1 MQTTYGKEVTSLY
14 ITQLRMV
21 NEFMLF
27 NHLRI
32 MGITARERQT
42 ELWHGFRIAC
52 VCVYAST
59 STTHLTSHHLLKQ
72 RMSSI
77 SHLSTETKWSSR
89 GNSGFSNSDDCAF
102 WNGLWALRSMFFN
115 WFLSLLTWTTFELLR
130 SGGKKKKKTFY
141 PVTIPLSICTHTL
154 LLLHE
159 LNFVSIIPLR
169 GITHVLLLFILLL
182 RAWFLTVVLIN
193 YQSSSSVRITF
204 ICLAVLCVL

>member
-32 MGITARERQT
+32 MGITAQERQT

-130 SGGKKKKKTFY
+130 SGGKKKKKK
-141 PVTIPLSICTHTL
+141 LSI
-154 LLLHE
+154 
-159 LNFVSIIPLR
+159 
-169 GITHVLLLFILLL
+169 LLLFLWAFAHTPFYYYMSLILSPSFPREELL
-182 RAWFLTVVLIN
+182 MSCYYLF
-193 YQSSSSVRITF
+193 YY
-204 ICLAVLCVL
+204 